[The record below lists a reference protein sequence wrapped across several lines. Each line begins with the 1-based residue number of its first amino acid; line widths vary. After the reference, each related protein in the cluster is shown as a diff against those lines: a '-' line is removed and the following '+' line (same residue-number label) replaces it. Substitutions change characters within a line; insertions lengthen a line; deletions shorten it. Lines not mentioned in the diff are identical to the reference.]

1 MTRGDVITQ
10 KLSRAGYVRVIV
22 YIAQNKTIL
31 SLWMNIEFDISEI
44 GGFWE
49 WKALFNQKNKVDEKV
64 DKIFNI
70 FINIC

>member
-64 DKIFNI
+64 VRKYLDFLIY
-70 FINIC
+70 